1 MPLSKCVI
9 WSTLTVL
16 NSWTKA
22 KNLCIFHLLSKRQDS
37 LSPQKYAHHMTT
49 SLDLLYN
56 EVKCHYPL
64 VAKLVTLKPSAHT
77 LHALR
82 LAGSQGD
89 CQHPEDH
96 GNWGSAADQGRQCF
110 VQPITK
116 VIPSAFRRCHT
127 SSIYYLHTDGL
138 IRNNLQHLNPE
149 SVAKVLSWVS
159 YDYTRFFVIFGG
171 FKYLYHILS
180 SVISAPALYYQM
192 TTPWNWVKWNGS
204 IEICRSADWDKWE
217 CDVWPI

>member
-1 MPLSKCVI
+1 MALSKCVI
-9 WSTLTVL
+9 WSTMTVL
-16 NSWTKA
+16 DLLTKA
-22 KNLCIFHLLSKRQDS
+22 KNLCIFHLPSKCQDS
-37 LSPQKYAHHMTT
+37 LSPQKYGHHMMT

-64 VAKLVTLKPSAHT
+64 VTKLATLKPSAHT

-96 GNWGSAADQGRQCF
+96 GNWGSAADQERQCC
-110 VQPITK
+110 VQHITK
-116 VIPSAFRRCHT
+116 VIPS
-127 SSIYYLHTDGL
+127 IYYLQTVGL
-138 IRNNLQHLNPE
+138 IRNNLEHLIPE

-159 YDYTRFFVIFGG
+159 CDYTHFFVIFGG

-180 SVISAPALYYQM
+180 SVISAPAFYYQR

-204 IEICRSADWDKWE
+204 IGICRSVDWDKWE